1 MLRLVSSRIMRTT
14 VDIAAPVLDDVRR
27 LQQREGKT
35 LGEVVTELIA
45 EGLAAR
51 RGESEPREFRWI
63 AKHLGTGIDLRDK
76 DALWEILD
84 RREEEAR

>member
-1 MLRLVSSRIMRTT
+1 MRTT
-14 VDIAAPVLDDVRR
+14 VDIADPVLDDVRR
-27 LQQREGKT
+27 LQEREGKT

-51 RGESEPREFRWI
+51 RMEREPKDLHWI
-63 AKHLGTGIDLRDK
+63 AKHLGAGIDLRDK

-84 RREEEAR
+84 RKEDEPP